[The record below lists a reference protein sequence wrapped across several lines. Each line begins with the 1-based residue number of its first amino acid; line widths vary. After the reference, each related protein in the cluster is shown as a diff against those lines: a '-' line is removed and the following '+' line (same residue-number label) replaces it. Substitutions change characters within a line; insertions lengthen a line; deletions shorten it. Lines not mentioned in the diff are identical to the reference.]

1 MENQN
6 NQYLTKKEIAL
17 IVSVVVFLFPVV
29 VSYFKIQTEIALI
42 RQSIDNI
49 NNNHTVHIQDT
60 LQEIKEIKVK
70 DAEQDKQSIELQ
82 KQVLVILE
90 KLSK

>member
-1 MENQN
+1 MENQ
-6 NQYLTKKEIAL
+6 NQYLTKKEIVA